1 MLENLANG
9 RPEGRTPVHIN
20 KRQFGGVFVVV
31 FIVKA
36 LALQSLEKYL
46 SCNVTILEFM
56 GTNAKD
62 LYIRMKTFEK
72 V

>member
-9 RPEGRTPVHIN
+9 RPEGI
-20 KRQFGGVFVVV
+20 KDCLGGVFVVV

-46 SCNVTILEFM
+46 SCNVTILKFM
-56 GTNAKD
+56 GINAKD